1 MALRK
6 PLSRC
11 NNSSSRDMRE
21 NHYAILALLK
31 ISQVFTYKMSITLP
45 YFNMSLDGV
54 HQSECKDTIFF
65 EFLTV
70 ERGDPAK
77 MRLRSPHFYRRD
89 IVKVC

>member
-1 MALRK
+1 
-6 PLSRC
+6 
-11 NNSSSRDMRE
+11 MRE

-54 HQSECKDTIFF
+54 HQSECKDTNFF

-77 MRLRSPHFYRRD
+77 MRLSSPHFYRRD